1 MKVDVSNLRRTLS
14 EELHARAFNNF
25 SGAGRFVR
33 FVYLING
40 NVADFIDYLNVFL
53 TNEGQTLITVDSKFA
68 TFPLAHYSLEYERH
82 TEFITISFIQKREAP
97 LGPGLLSEAY
107 DENRVILP
115 LDWARAAP
123 MSLFHAIWLEIGGE
137 SPVGL
142 NEYKMLDLMQARAVA
157 ANQFSDGAAEVYFA
171 FDIDA
176 TGFSRVALYN
186 SHMTASR
193 LGRAVQR
200 IVELETYR
208 LLALLGFATVREHE
222 PKLDAIAK
230 RVGVLTNE
238 LGDQIKQPES
248 HVESM
253 LSNLSTQAA
262 DLEGIYSNAS
272 YRMAAT
278 KAYDTIVMNRLE
290 GLRVSRLEGFQ
301 GVRGFLNRRM
311 VPAID
316 SCRAFS
322 ERLRRLS
329 ERISRAG
336 DLLQTQTEMIIQR
349 QNRDLL
355 ISMNSRAK
363 AQLRLQQ
370 TVEGLSIAAVT
381 YYGAGL
387 VGFIGL
393 SLPLDL
399 WGVDLAVLKAASIPV
414 IAGFVWLTVRRVKQK
429 K

>member
-1 MKVDVSNLRRTLS
+1 
-14 EELHARAFNNF
+14 
-25 SGAGRFVR
+25 
-33 FVYLING
+33 
-40 NVADFIDYLNVFL
+40 
-53 TNEGQTLITVDSKFA
+53 
-68 TFPLAHYSLEYERH
+68 
-82 TEFITISFIQKREAP
+82 
-97 LGPGLLSEAY
+97 
-107 DENRVILP
+107 
-115 LDWARAAP
+115 
-123 MSLFHAIWLEIGGE
+123 
-137 SPVGL
+137 
-142 NEYKMLDLMQARAVA
+142 
-157 ANQFSDGAAEVYFA
+157 
-171 FDIDA
+171 
-176 TGFSRVALYN
+176 
-186 SHMTASR
+186 MTASR

-200 IVELETYR
+200 IVELETYL

-222 PKLDAIAK
+222 SKLDAIAK

-238 LGDQIKQPES
+238 LGDQINQPES

-278 KAYDTIVMNRLE
+278 KAYDSIVLNRLE
-290 GLRVSRLEGFQ
+290 GLRVSRVEGFQ
-301 GVRGFLNRRM
+301 GVKGFLNRRM
-311 VPAID
+311 LPAID

-387 VGFIGL
+387 VGFLGM
-393 SLPLDL
+393 SLPLDS
-399 WGVDLAVLKAASIPV
+399 WGIDLVTIKAVSIPV
-414 IAGFVWLTVRRVKQK
+414 IASFVWLTIRRVKQSK
-429 K
+429 

>member
-1 MKVDVSNLRRTLS
+1 MMIDGGSLRRNLS
-14 EELHARAFNNF
+14 DELHARAFNNF

-33 FVYLING
+33 FVYLIDG
-40 NVADFIDYLNVFL
+40 NTEALIQYVNAFL
-53 TNEGQTLITVDSKFA
+53 SAEGHTLIPAGSKFA
-68 TFPLAHYSLEYERH
+68 TFSLDEYSLEYERH
-82 TEFITISFIQKREAP
+82 TEFVSISFIQKTDA
-97 LGPGLLSEAY
+97 LDTGLLSASY
-107 DENRVILP
+107 DESKVPLP
-115 LDWARAAP
+115 LEWARRAP
-123 MSLFHAIWLEIGGE
+123 MSLFHAIWLEIGGK

-142 NEYKMLDLMQARAVA
+142 TEQNMLDLMEARAVA

-171 FDIDA
+171 FDIDKA
-176 TGFSRVALYN
+176 GFSRVALYN
-186 SHMTASR
+186 SSMTASR

-222 PKLDAIAK
+222 SKLDAIAK

-238 LGDQIKQPES
+238 LGDQINQPES

-278 KAYDTIVMNRLE
+278 KAYDSIVLNRLE
-290 GLRVSRLEGFQ
+290 GLRVSRVEGFQ
-301 GVRGFLNRRM
+301 GVKGFLNRRM
-311 VPAID
+311 LPAID

-387 VGFIGL
+387 VGFLGM
-393 SLPLDL
+393 SLPLDS
-399 WGVDLAVLKAASIPV
+399 WGIDLVTIKAVSIPV
-414 IAGFVWLTVRRVKQK
+414 IASFVWLTIRRVKQSK
-429 K
+429 